1 MSTVFVSGGTAEKQL
16 AQIFRTR
23 YELPIGWG
31 SARLRLMSGCNCAS
45 MVDLPAW
52 RRLQQTDR
60 GGGDGAC
67 AGWRIRAGTFMRHSA
82 GRWGSYKLDSPG
94 RLSAYRFQSDLS
106 SPGLGDASGTVAG
119 AAARVRVWR
128 VCGYHTATTIS
139 IRPSSQTDRARSEG
153 HLNRQRTKSR
163 IGFPDRINRLGYE
176 RR

>member
-23 YELPIGWG
+23 YELPIGWWVG
-31 SARLRLMSGCNCAS
+31 KVEAD
-45 MVDLPAW
+45 V
-52 RRLQQTDR
+52 RLQLCEHDR
-60 GGGDGAC
+60 LAGLAAASANRPWRPC
-67 AGWRIRAGTFMRHSA
+67 AGWRIRAGKFMRHSA